1 MLLLC
6 PNCDARYLTPDDRIG
21 PNGRRVRC
29 ARCAHVWFVELKLSA
44 KKSEEPK
51 PGSLGTQNHDGAAEQ
66 SKPEQASP
74 SDNVV
79 KIEPLPPSRVPALR
93 TTRVRRSRAPALFL
107 AIAIVFAFSANLVP
121 IREHINLLW
130 PDVFKSLESFELF
143 TKKNVGNG
151 EGISLSVEN
160 LVNEWNSTDAGLQ
173 LVIRGKIVNKSEF
186 KQPAQ
191 MLRIRLY
198 DSSDQKV
205 RDMKDQIAGGAF
217 GPFEQRTFNMIFADP
232 GDVARA
238 LPTLEPIE

>member
-51 PGSLGTQNHDGAAEQ
+51 PGRSGNQNHDGAAEQ

-217 GPFEQRTFNMIFADP
+217 GPFEQRPFNMIFADP

>member
-51 PGSLGTQNHDGAAEQ
+51 PGSLGTQSHDGAAEQ

-130 PDVFKSLESFELF
+130 PDVFKSFESFELF
-143 TKKNVGNG
+143 TKKNVGDG

-217 GPFEQRTFNMIFADP
+217 GPFEQRPFNMIFADP